1 MNERAKAAMNAYTR
15 ANGETIKTRVYLMKR
30 MFLNPF
36 RLNNLSFLPPTLA
49 RSLLFILFIR
59 PTVATLFGKPC
70 LIRPRSMTGRLKWKT
85 LINNARAAKFYYS
98 LSLSFFLSILLHEQ
112 TSWRRPKGIDSRF
125 RRKFKGLPYMPNV
138 GYGTAKKTKHTLP
151 NGFLKFVVKNVK
163 DLELLMMHNRKYCAE
178 IAHNV
183 SALKRKAIV
192 ERAAQLNVCVVNKD
206 ARLRSEEDE

>member
-1 MNERAKAAMNAYTR
+1 MRAPLFYAFKARDFPSLFRVREALCPR
-15 ANGETIKTRVYLMKR
+15 GVKVSLKIVRFKTN
-30 MFLNPF
+30 FHSSQT
-36 RLNNLSFLPPTLA
+36 NLDHP
-49 RSLLFILFIR
+49 SLFQQQ
-59 PTVATLFGKPC
+59 
-70 LIRPRSMTGRLKWKT
+70 
-85 LINNARAAKFYYS
+85 
-98 LSLSFFLSILLHEQ
+98 Q

-138 GYGTAKKTKHTLP
+138 GYGTAKKAKHVLP

-163 DLELLMMHNRKYCAE
+163 DLDLLLMHNRKYCAE